1 MVPIEVAPLEA
12 RQFGLLIKRN
22 GADPDQFRLRKFALS
37 DGSGFKVR
45 VVGRGAATVYETRH
59 PTGWTSRF
67 AADLDRGLFGVKGR
81 APLPPTI
88 ETALAEAGS
97 ELANRGLQGV
107 LRMLNQRVPH
117 RFTAVYR
124 LDQQMLVNVATCDKH
139 MHLEALDLK
148 AVPLKD
154 SFCQFVLRDGLFL
167 TEESGGDQRL
177 SGHPYAGVVG
187 SYVGVPIARSPGEL
201 GGTLCHF
208 DLESHPISDEEYLL
222 LERVAMLLPDFLG
235 A

>member
-1 MVPIEVAPLEA
+1 MVPIEVAPFEA

-22 GADPDQFRLRKFALS
+22 GADPQHFRLRKFALA

-45 VVGRGAATVYETRH
+45 VVGRGAATVYETRD

-67 AADLDRGLFGVKGR
+67 AADLDSGLFGAKGR
-81 APLPPTI
+81 PPPPPGI
-88 ETALAEAGS
+88 AEVLAQAEA
-97 ELANRGLQGV
+97 ELANHGLAAV
-107 LRMLNQRVPH
+107 LRLLNARVPH

-148 AVPLKD
+148 AVPLQD

-167 TEESGGDQRL
+167 TEESGCDQRL
-177 SGHPYAGVVG
+177 AGHPYAGVVG
-187 SYVGVPIARSPGEL
+187 SYVGVPIARSPGTL
-201 GGTLCHF
+201 DGTLCHF
-208 DLESHPISDEEYLL
+208 DLASHPVADDEYLL
-222 LERVAMLLPDFLG
+222 LERVASLLPAFLG
-235 A
+235 P